1 MQPSLNPQKID
12 QTIHLQGKD
21 IFELLQMYK
30 QSTTEP
36 SSSFMLPT
44 PEHKTKSAPSV
55 DIL

>member
-55 DIL
+55 GIL